1 MVTNNLVQLT
11 PFRADVS
18 RALARRGRALLESH
32 DLAAEMAALE
42 PLEAYLIVKELGV
55 GDAQALL
62 AHASSEQLQTFVDL
76 DCWSQGELQPQ
87 DLDAWLAGCS
97 GEDPEVAAELFLK
110 LDNEL
115 QLLFLGD
122 AVTVHDAQG
131 EDPPPEPADDERR
144 WQSPDT
150 FFVVHSPADSE
161 REVDPVRLIDLVY
174 RNDVHEGFR
183 LLTALRW
190 ELPSGLTHEALRL
203 RDARLEDLGFLPRSE
218 AFKIFAPPPTR
229 GQRDATHHVAPVPI
243 HLPAL
248 YAAPLADA
256 SLLARGLA
264 LITDSALLEAIEH
277 ELVYLINTAIVAYG
291 ESPRD
296 FAHVH
301 EIAHRVRDTVSL
313 GLEALLA
320 SASGTHVGDTHLD
333 APNPVLDIQAAALLG
348 TWHAK
353 HLFQR
358 GHQEVVPLQ
367 KAAYALAKDPVVARW
382 LEQADAENDD
392 YGQDRR
398 DRAFMRS
405 LIGIPPLFAGF
416 DPVKPLRTKAFG
428 SKQELA
434 TAEEVLN
441 GLVTRIVG

>member
-18 RALARRGRALLESH
+18 RALARRGRALLEAH
-32 DLAAEMAALE
+32 DLATEMAALE

-62 AHASSEQLQTFVDL
+62 AHASTEQVQTFVDL
-76 DCWSQGELQPQ
+76 DCWSQGDLQPQ
-87 DLDAWLAGCS
+87 DLDAWLAACA
-97 GEDPEVAAELFLK
+97 GESPEAVAELFLK

-144 WQSPDT
+144 WESPDKY
-150 FFVVHSPADSE
+150 FVVHSPADSE
-161 REVDPVRLIDLVY
+161 REIDPVRLIDLVY
-174 RNDVHEGFR
+174 RHDVHEGFR

-218 AFKIFAPPPTR
+218 AFKIFAPPPMR
-229 GQRDATHHVAPVPI
+229 GQRGATPHGAPVPI
-243 HLPAL
+243 HLPAV

-264 LITDSALLEAIEH
+264 QITDTTLLEAIEH

-313 GLEALLA
+313 GLEALL
-320 SASGTHVGDTHLD
+320 SSTGTPLLD
-333 APNPVLDIQAAALLG
+333 APNAALDAQAAALLG
-348 TWHAK
+348 AWHAK

-405 LIGIPPLFAGF
+405 LIAIPPLFAGF

-441 GLVTRIVG
+441 GLAARIVG